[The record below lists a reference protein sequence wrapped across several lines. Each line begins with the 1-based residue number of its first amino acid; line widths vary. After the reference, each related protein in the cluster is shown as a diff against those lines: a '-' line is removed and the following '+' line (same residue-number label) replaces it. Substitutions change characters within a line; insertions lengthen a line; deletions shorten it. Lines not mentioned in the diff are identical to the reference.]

1 MLPRVA
7 MEVQH
12 LPSPTVERRMVSAMK
27 RVQMEDRFSIRME
40 ILFPLVESAVAVS
53 LSTQMS
59 SKSTEQSTHPAK
71 MVNKDIDIK
80 TAQEMEDLAQAQ
92 DLVEASSCL
101 QTK

>member
-1 MLPRVA
+1 
-7 MEVQH
+7 
-12 LPSPTVERRMVSAMK
+12 
-27 RVQMEDRFSIRME
+27 
-40 ILFPLVESAVAVS
+40 
-53 LSTQMS
+53 
-59 SKSTEQSTHPAK
+59 